1 MYLFGNQY
9 IFPAV
14 NPSQCDCIPC
24 AVWSSKSG
32 GDCASGV
39 NRNACKYGGGGDVL
53 QGDVPERGEVKK
65 VRLRCK
71 KDAR

>member
-1 MYLFGNQY
+1 MHFFSDKY
-9 IFPAV
+9 ILPAV

-24 AVWSSKSG
+24 AVRCGKPG
-32 GDCASGV
+32 GDCGSGF